1 MIQYVQD
8 SLIWAFSTLDM
19 IQISAILDIIAK
31 ALAIAGSISGGAI
44 FLVKAQAWASKK
56 LEFTIDVA
64 REIDKLQGWDHDPY
78 KGENTLCIPG
88 SYYPRNASMKRPLS
102 WLYLAS
108 MRLKAALYRVVS
120 CDTPFLQKTEFK
132 FSNYNY
138 AGLDPVFDVL
148 IVNSTQRNVV
158 VIGLGIQIC
167 SVAHVMQGM
176 GSPPARMIKALAVYR
191 VAIPNLNQQMHER
204 GVWGD
209 PRLLETQRVNA
220 TISVQ
225 PFPDRISLEVGGIL
239 RYKLQLNG
247 YVRNVPTLSVV
258 RFFTKTSR
266 NKSYWSGFVRLTH
279 IGAEI

>member
-8 SLIWAFSTLDM
+8 SLIRVLTTLDM
-19 IQISAILDIIAK
+19 NQISAILDIIAK

-44 FLVKAQAWASKK
+44 FLVKARAWASKK
-56 LEFTIDVA
+56 LKFTIDVA
-64 REIDKLQGWDHDPY
+64 RETHKLQGWDHDPY

-88 SYYPRNASMKRPLS
+88 SYYPRSASIKRPLS
-102 WLYLAS
+102 WLYLAT

-120 CDTPFLQKTEFK
+120 RDTPFWQKAEFK
-132 FSNYNY
+132 FSNYSY

-148 IVNSTQRNVV
+148 IINSTQRNVV

-176 GSPPARMIKALAVYR
+176 GSPPARMIKALAVYQ
-191 VAIPNLNQQMHER
+191 VAIPDLNQQMHER

-209 PRLLETQRVNA
+209 LRLWETQRVNA
-220 TISVQ
+220 TVSVE
-225 PFPDRISLEVGGIL
+225 PFPDRISLEVDGTL

-247 YVRNVPTLSVV
+247 YVRNVPTLSMI
-258 RFFTKTSR
+258 RFFIKTSR
-266 NKSYWSGFVRLTH
+266 NTFYWSGFVRLTH
-279 IGAEI
+279 IGAER